1 MPLYL
6 KERLKKSFLSY
17 ASLCLTWY
25 DSADLYRTDDKP
37 ENILNKNLL
46 QHQSEHEALIKFM
59 EDLEKIVPNDCAK
72 KGDIFMKLLFSEGD
86 SKRYWTLTI

>member
-6 KERLKKSFLSY
+6 KERLKKSFICK
-17 ASLCLTWY
+17 SLPYVIWQRRFIQSRRQAGKYFEQKFITTSERAWG
-25 DSADLYRTDDKP
+25 TD
-37 ENILNKNLL
+37 
-46 QHQSEHEALIKFM
+46 
-59 EDLEKIVPNDCAK
+59 KIHGRFGKIIPNDCAK